1 MIVGGIPHP
10 LRGGRTDPLIFKR
23 VMAPAPP
30 TTVAPAPPAPSPGLL
45 DIAADRAWKFLVTVL
60 AGVVIVYLLVELRIA
75 VLPVIAALLISTL
88 IAPPVGWLTARGWPR
103 VLALWTVV
111 LLSLAMLVGIVAT
124 LAPQVTDQVGEVGT
138 SVKQGSTQVINYLAQ
153 SPFNLSQA
161 DVDRYVDRASQE
173 IRANS
178 ELITSGVLAGAVK
191 VGEVIVGVLL
201 TFVLVFFFVKDGE
214 GMYAWFARQFPTER
228 RASIHELGLKVW
240 GTLGAYVRGIA
251 LVGVVDAVLIAIAL
265 MLIDVPLVIP
275 LALLTFFGSF
285 LPLIGATVAGTVA
298 ALVALV
304 SGGLIDAL
312 LVGVAILVIQQ
323 VEGHVLQPVVLGRA
337 VKLHPV
343 VVILA
348 LTAGAIL
355 GGIAGAFLAVPV
367 TAVATVVG
375 SHLKHHPR
383 SAPVARPE

>member
-1 MIVGGIPHP
+1 
-10 LRGGRTDPLIFKR
+10 
-23 VMAPAPP
+23 MAPAPP
-30 TTVAPAPPAPSPGLL
+30 NAATAPPAPSPGLL
-45 DIAADRAWKFLVTVL
+45 DTAADRAWKLLVIGL
-60 AGVVIVYLLVELRIA
+60 AGLAIVYLLVELRVA

-88 IAPPVGWLTARGWPR
+88 IAPPVRWLEARGWPR
-103 VLALWTVV
+103 VLALWTVI
-111 LLSLAMLVGIVAT
+111 LGSLAILVGLVAT

-138 SVKQGSTQVINYLAQ
+138 SVKEGSTQVINYLAR
-153 SPFNLSQA
+153 SPFNLSRA
-161 DVDRYVDRASQE
+161 DVDRYVDSASQE

-178 ELITSGVLAGAVK
+178 GLITSGVLAGAVK
-191 VGEVIVGVLL
+191 VGEVIVGLLL
-201 TFVLVFFFVKDGE
+201 TFVLAFFFVKDGE
-214 GMYAWFARQFPTER
+214 GMYAWFARQFPTRR
-228 RASIHELGLKVW
+228 RASVHELGLKVW
-240 GTLGAYVRGIA
+240 ATLGAYVRGIA
-251 LVGVVDAVLIAIAL
+251 LVGLVDAVLIAIAL
-265 MLIDVPLVIP
+265 LLIDVPLVIP

-304 SGGLIDAL
+304 SGGLIDAV

-323 VEGHVLQPVVLGRA
+323 VEGHVLQPLVLGRA

-367 TAVATVVG
+367 TAVTTVVG
-375 SHLKHHPR
+375 SHLKHHHGG
-383 SAPVARPE
+383 APVGPE

>member
-1 MIVGGIPHP
+1 
-10 LRGGRTDPLIFKR
+10 
-23 VMAPAPP
+23 MAPAPP
-30 TTVAPAPPAPSPGLL
+30 PNDATPGPPAPSPGLL
-45 DIAADRAWKFLVTVL
+45 DIAADRAWKLLVVAL
-60 AGVVIVYLLVELRIA
+60 AGAAIVYLLVRLRIA

-88 IAPPVGWLTARGWPR
+88 IAPPVRWLAGRGWPR
-103 VLALWTVV
+103 VLALWTVILV
-111 LLSLAMLVGIVAT
+111 SLAMLTGLVAI
-124 LAPQVTDQVGEVGT
+124 LAPQVTDQVGEVGA
-138 SVKQGSTQVINYLAQ
+138 SVKKGSTQVINYLAQ
-153 SPFNLSQA
+153 SPLDLSRA
-161 DVDRYVDRASQE
+161 DVNRYVDSAARE

-178 ELITSGVLAGAVK
+178 SLITSGVLAGAVK
-191 VGEVIVGVLL
+191 VGEVIVGLLL

-214 GMYAWFARQFPTER
+214 GMYAWFARQFPSRR
-228 RASIHELGLKVW
+228 RASVNELGLKLW
-240 GTLGAYVRGIA
+240 STLGAYVRGIA
-251 LVGVVDAVLIAIAL
+251 VVGLVDAVLIAIAL
-265 MLIDVPLVIP
+265 MLIGVPLVIP

-323 VEGHVLQPVVLGRA
+323 VEGHVLQPLVLGRA

-343 VVILA
+343 AVILA

-367 TAVATVVG
+367 TAVTTVVG

-383 SAPVARPE
+383 GAPVASLE